1 MTARRITMTDPVE
14 LGALDLAALLC
25 SRVCHDI
32 ISPVGAIVNGIEVLD
47 EEKDEGMRDFAFD
60 LIRKSANQA
69 SAKLQFA
76 RLAFGA
82 AGSAGAEIDLGD
94 ADKVATGYMKG
105 EKPEFSFT
113 APRAFMGKNRVKL
126 LLNLILLANAAIPA
140 GGSIAVVVEGDPAA
154 PRFTIRSTGPR
165 PRVPAAFEKLVP
177 GKVELTE
184 IDAHAIQGYYTG
196 ALARAVGMSVAA
208 RLEGDAVVIEA
219 RPDAG
224 AASAAA

>member
-1 MTARRITMTDPVE
+1 MNDPVE

-32 ISPVGAIVNGIEVLD
+32 ISPVGAIVNGLEVLD
-47 EEKDEGMRDFAFD
+47 EEKDEAMKAFAFD

-94 ADKVATGYMKG
+94 AEKVASGYMKG
-105 EKPEFSFT
+105 EKADFAFT
-113 APRAFMGKNRVKL
+113 APRVFMAKNRVKL
-126 LLNLILLANAAIPA
+126 LLNLILLGNAAIPA
-140 GGSIAVVVEGDPAA
+140 GGSITVAVEGDPAA
-154 PRFTIRSTGPR
+154 PRFTIRCTGPR

-177 GKVELTE
+177 GTIEADA

-196 ALARAVGMSVAA
+196 ALARAVDMAVTA
-208 RLEGDAVVIEA
+208 RLDGDTVVLEA
-219 RPDAG
+219 RPGAA